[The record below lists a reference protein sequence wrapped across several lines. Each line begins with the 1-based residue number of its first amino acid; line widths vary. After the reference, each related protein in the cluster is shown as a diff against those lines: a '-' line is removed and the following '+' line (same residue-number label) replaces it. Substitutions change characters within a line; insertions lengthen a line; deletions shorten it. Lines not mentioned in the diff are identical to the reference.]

1 MTRVLV
7 DTSALLALIDRA
19 DPRHAD
25 VLSSFEG
32 LRNANLLT
40 HGYVIAESIAVARR
54 RFGVDGAIAL
64 IDELLP
70 TIDVIEVSLATHASA
85 LERYRA
91 SLPSGVSFVD
101 QVSFAVMRLEAI
113 ETAFAVDAD
122 FATSGFSVLP
132 HS

>member
-54 RFGVDGAIAL
+54 RFGVDGAIA
-64 IDELLP
+64 IDDLLP